1 MSCFGG
7 SIYPGYRDEIADG
20 VVLANQATNFWA
32 WNYSRETTTIDG
44 SRGCWPFYLREFF
57 ACNQYF
63 IPDSWV
69 KGKYTDGNGQQW
81 NMTFVA
87 FGTPNVLDIWFEKL
101 NATQCLLYGHVGVE
115 MDTSAFKVSCD
126 LTEEELP
133 SYLTINQTWRWQTI
147 VTNGVAGD
155 VTMTPVAS
163 LRQRL
168 VFDASN
174 NLTSALDTNGP
185 FGPTPVVTITV
196 AP

>member
-1 MSCFGG
+1 VSCFGG
-7 SIYPGYRDEIADG
+7 SIYPGYRDEISDG
-20 VVLANQATNFWA
+20 IVLANQATGFWA
-32 WNYSRETTTIDG
+32 WNYFRSTSIIDG
-44 SRGCWPFYLREFF
+44 SYGCWPFTLVEVF
-57 ACNQYF
+57 ACNRYLM
-63 IPDSWV
+63 PDSWV
-69 KGKYTDGNGQQW
+69 QGKYTDGNGQQW
-81 NMTFVA
+81 NMSSTLFP
-87 FGTPNVLDIWFEKL
+87 TPNLLDIWSAKL

-115 MDTSAFKVSCD
+115 RQTSAFKVSCD